1 MRRDALRTA
10 AGVLVLV
17 LWAAFAEAR
26 FTRGQVWAIHDLLQG
41 TLTDSFAVNQ
51 SRFEVLRD
59 DLPQDS
65 AVGYISDLPR
75 NDRLSSFTTGRVEAQ
90 YALAP
95 HLVFDTDTLREIVGD
110 FHGPPP
116 DSSALA
122 TRGLRVVRDY
132 GRGVLLLGRSA
143 R

>member
-1 MRRDALRTA
+1 MRPGTLRTA

-17 LWAAFAEAR
+17 LWAAFGEAR
-26 FTRGQVWAIHDLLQG
+26 YTRGKVWAIHELMQG
-41 TLTDSFAVNQ
+41 VLTDSFALNQ
-51 SRFEVLRD
+51 NRFEELRD

-110 FHGPPP
+110 FHAPPP

-122 TRGLRVVRDY
+122 ARGLRIVHDY
-132 GRGVLLLGRSA
+132 GRGVLLLARSV